1 MLELKLDEVTKKY
14 KDNIA
19 VNHISAAFTHGVYGL
34 LGANGAGKTTLLRL
48 LCDILRPDEGKI
60 LCNGRPIDKLGAG
73 YRRYMGYLPQDFGF
87 LSGLYGGAVSY
98 VYGGPQSAACV
109 GSKKENAGA
118 ARHGRSGREQQKK
131 D

>member
-87 LSGLYGGAVSY
+87 YPDRKSV
-98 VYGGPQSAACV
+98 V
-109 GSKKENAGA
+109 
-118 ARHGRSGREQQKK
+118 
-131 D
+131 